1 CDGSARRF
9 PQDSGRYLGRSF
21 LCLQRCNQRASIDD
35 FTEHLFLRQYTSGSG
50 NIDLP
55 LLLIDDEADN
65 ASINTNPKK
74 ATAINS
80 GIRGLLKVFPRSSYV
95 GFTAT
100 PFANVFIN
108 PDTTTEMEGDDLFPR
123 DFIYALDAPSNY
135 VGAHRIFGDNA
146 DLKCVET
153 IDDAEEYFPKGM
165 SSNSVVD
172 VVPDSMLE
180 AMLCF
185 FIINTIMDLRS
196 GMPKHRSML
205 VNVSHFTD
213 VQNQVRDVLD
223 HEVRVVQSDI
233 RNYASLSI
241 DEALRNKSIKKLY
254 TCYKKFYSAL
264 DISWSQ
270 VQSALVAAVLPIQ
283 VVAVNQKSGPASL
296 DYSSYKEYGLRV
308 VAVGGNSLARGLTLE
323 GLCVSYFFRGTQMY
337 DALLQMGRWF
347 GYRTGYED
355 LFKIWMSDETF
366 DFYSH
371 ISEATDELR
380 GDVKRMQVSR
390 LKPIDFGL
398 KVRSHPESLMITAK
412 NKMRDTDEIVE
423 TISIT
428 QESLESPRLLQDH
441 TVLAGNY
448 KSAQNFILEVMK
460 NNTLVADG
468 KKFPVW
474 FGVSKEL
481 IVKFLRSFVNH
492 PLSIKLQTASLA
504 DFIERSD
511 DLKLENWDVALPRG
525 GGDPFK
531 FVGELIVNPRQ
542 RKITK
547 NDSIRA
553 LLINGSKLR
562 VGSATDEKIGLSDSE
577 IERVEKKS
585 RADTL
590 KKSNN
595 IPGKD
600 YTAVRQKPLL
610 LIHLIQPK
618 TPGSDLG
625 VVVPEGCNALVAI
638 GLSFPQLNVANQR
651 VAYRINL
658 IELRN
663 ILSGDTSSVE
673 SEDEDDEDDE

>member
-1 CDGSARRF
+1 
-9 PQDSGRYLGRSF
+9 
-21 LCLQRCNQRASIDD
+21 
-35 FTEHLFLRQYTSGSG
+35 
-50 NIDLP
+50 
-55 LLLIDDEADN
+55 
-65 ASINTNPKK
+65 
-74 ATAINS
+74 
-80 GIRGLLKVFPRSSYV
+80 
-95 GFTAT
+95 
-100 PFANVFIN
+100 
-108 PDTTTEMEGDDLFPR
+108 MEGDDLFPR